1 MRSLAFAIACGALF
15 AGTSVQAQ
23 SMAITGLRSGS
34 ITSGEW
40 NVTGPNGYIVDDDN
54 ALEVGYGGSAETK
67 VKIAPGHASF
77 ESGVAVSGPFASATS
92 SSGLD
97 ILITNNSAGQILSI
111 EQFGSTIIPA
121 GMGFYMQDRTGD
133 ATGSNIYTGY
143 GQNDG
148 AAIQDLFALTGAG
161 VFAYSAFDF
170 SVVSNDVTLY
180 SLSGYMSM
188 SFTEG
193 GVLNR
198 NFGLDDASIALAGF
212 GTAYDNDLAWAYAW
226 DATDIDF
233 DLNAVLGSGQS
244 QLIEYRTSVTSY
256 TRAACIDE
264 VTCLVAYSGF
274 GDPIGRGGGIS
285 FAARGVQT
293 ASFDNSITGI
303 VFDPVSVD
311 RFELIGAT
319 FSGGAVPEPATWV
332 SLIFGFGMLG
342 AALRRRRVLSYS

>member
-264 VTCLVAYSGF
+264 VTAWS
-274 GDPIGRGGGIS
+274 PTR
-285 FAARGVQT
+285 
-293 ASFDNSITGI
+293 ASAI
-303 VFDPVSVD
+303 PSV
-311 RFELIGAT
+311 
-319 FSGGAVPEPATWV
+319 
-332 SLIFGFGMLG
+332 G
-342 AALRRRRVLSYS
+342 AAASASPRAVSRPPASTTPSRASSSTR